1 MANVHGRGRPL
12 SALVTTLQIGAGN
25 ALVHSFAQI
34 LFNQHDENRNN
45 QDQGQDSNQHHDV
58 LPDVAPVLGHPVE
71 LLGYVRNVL
80 LIDIVD
86 IRIGHVVI
94 IRLAPQAWGRVVDVY
109 RPFLNRLVD
118 FEFCFKL
125 FTCTSVSL
133 RREKSTHNVVQKQPC
148 LDYSNNEQTSLSTIE
163 SHVLLESISGN
174 VSIYS
179 TNYTRANTLQ
189 NKLTQLSFLLIP
201 QLLIFPLSCHQ
212 LCCFPNIHSRQNH

>member
-1 MANVHGRGRPL
+1 MKQAKALSQSVIVGRSGVIGGKQLGPLVPEGVANIHGRGRPL

-118 FEFCFKL
+118 F
-125 FTCTSVSL
+125 
-133 RREKSTHNVVQKQPC
+133 
-148 LDYSNNEQTSLSTIE
+148 
-163 SHVLLESISGN
+163 
-174 VSIYS
+174 
-179 TNYTRANTLQ
+179 
-189 NKLTQLSFLLIP
+189 
-201 QLLIFPLSCHQ
+201 
-212 LCCFPNIHSRQNH
+212 